1 MGSLKYPC
9 KQMLSIAINCLVFEK
24 TAFLCTSFRRQT
36 DRWTDR
42 QMDGR
47 MDGQTDGQTETDS
60 QTDGQHHRIK
70 PPHLRVGA

>member
-42 QMDGR
+42 QMDG
-47 MDGQTDGQTETDS
+47 QTDGQTETDS

>member
-36 DRWTDR
+36 DRWIDR
-42 QMDGR
+42 Q

>member
-47 MDGQTDGQTETDS
+47 MDGQTDGQTDR
-60 QTDGQHHRIK
+60 QTDRQRQTVKLMVSII
-70 PPHLRVGA
+70 A